1 MKTLIIKS
9 SVQTRQLIVFKLLV
23 AVISARSLIEL
34 AHLLKNVPDC
44 IFFSSKLTRLLSAV
58 ASGAATA
65 PCLRETASNANA
77 SKAAVA
83 LAYLATPVL
92 KRVVAQIRRFFRRLI
107 DDASGVAADIGFVG
121 LTVMNTP

>member
-1 MKTLIIKS
+1 M
-9 SVQTRQLIVFKLLV
+9 QFRQLMVSKLLV

-44 IFFSSKLTRLLSAV
+44 NFFSSKLTRLLSAV
-58 ASGAATA
+58 ASGAGTA
-65 PCLRETASNANA
+65 PCPRETASNANA

-83 LAYLATPVL
+83 LAHLTTAVL
-92 KRVVAQIRRFFRRLI
+92 KRLVAQMRRSFRRLI
-107 DDASGVAADIGFVG
+107 DDASGIAADIGFVG